1 MEETPHDARRMT
13 PPANPFRAREWVH
26 VAGLVF
32 VTALLRVAFLA
43 GPVGSDDSRYMAAAW
58 KLAHGQP
65 PGVADVAYVR
75 GAWIIWL
82 AGWTW
87 LGKSGAA
94 VMASQVVVSIGL
106 VLTLYWLGRK
116 LTGDSLAALLG
127 ALCWAL
133 FPVELTYAG
142 MVLPDQLGVLLAILA
157 AGIALS
163 AFRAPAGQT
172 QWLQLISA
180 GVLCGLAVSVKEP
193 YVFVPVILGLWAL
206 SEIRPLRV
214 GLERAFIFG
223 AISVATFALEYLFF
237 RLWTGDWMYRH
248 HVLNVMYGP
257 GGKIA
262 SEEHVSWR
270 SLVYYPHEVI
280 FNAAISGLFGWLLLI
295 ATIYALRKV
304 KESKF
309 IALWSIVFFLFLQYG
324 STTLTRY
331 QPLPRQP
338 RYIQPMLILL
348 FIPLGRWLAD
358 LAASPSFGCIGT
370 ALLLIA
376 VSLQGIMA
384 VEAESS
390 TGLYFANL
398 PRAVERTLAMRGNEL
413 GCNVAMP
420 LAVDT
425 HLAPQ
430 LRDLTQ
436 CWPKIDLSRGFI
448 PSDFEQLR
456 DRKVAI
462 LIPND
467 LARLSATRENYPAL
481 KAWLDQ
487 HARSVPIEDGETF
500 LDRLYLASGVKIL
513 RRNAKMVAI
522 ANLYFFSDPA
532 VVRLDSHASI
542 SGCAWPCS
550 S

>member
-1 MEETPHDARRMT
+1 MDETLHDAGRPA
-13 PPANPFRAREWVH
+13 PPANPFRAREWMH
-26 VAGLVF
+26 VTGLVF
-32 VTALLRVAFLA
+32 VTALLRLAFLA

-65 PGVADVAYVR
+65 AGVADVAYVR

-87 LGKSGAA
+87 LGKSIAA
-94 VMASQVVVSIGL
+94 VMASQVAVSIGL

-142 MVLPDQLGVLLAILA
+142 MLLPDQLGVLLAILA
-157 AGIALS
+157 AGLALS
-163 AFRAPAGQT
+163 PFRAPAGQT
-172 QWLQLISA
+172 QWLQLIAA
-180 GVLCGLAVSVKEP
+180 GALCGLAVSVKEP

-206 SEIRPLRV
+206 LEIRPLRV
-214 GLERAFIFG
+214 GLERSFIFG
-223 AISVATFALEYLFF
+223 AVSVATFALEYLFF

-270 SLVYYPHEVI
+270 SLIHYPREVI
-280 FNAAISGLFGWLLLI
+280 FNPAISGLFGWLLLI
-295 ATIYALRKV
+295 AVICALRKV
-304 KESKF
+304 KEANF
-309 IALWSIVFFLFLQYG
+309 IALWSVIFFLFLQYG

-331 QPLPRQP
+331 QPLPMQP
-338 RYIQPMLILL
+338 RYIQPMIILL
-348 FIPLGRWLAD
+348 FVPLGRWLAD
-358 LAASPSFGCIGT
+358 LVASPSFGRIGT

-376 VSLQGIMA
+376 VSLQGIMV

-398 PRAVERTLAMRGNEL
+398 PRAVERTLATRGNEL

-425 HLAPQ
+425 HLPPQ
-430 LRDLTQ
+430 LRNLTQ
-436 CWPKIDLSRGFI
+436 CWPKIDLNRVFN
-448 PSDFEQLR
+448 PAEFEQLR

-467 LARLSATRENYPAL
+467 LARLSSTRENYQAL
-481 KAWLDQ
+481 KTWLDQ
-487 HARSVPIEDGETF
+487 NARSVPIEDGETF
-500 LDRLYLASGVKIL
+500 LDRFFLASDVPIL
-513 RRNAKMVAI
+513 RRNAKTVAI
-522 ANLYFFSDPA
+522 ANLYFFSGVT
-532 VVRLDSHASI
+532 VVRLDSRTSI
-542 SGCAWPCS
+542 SACARPCS
-550 S
+550 L